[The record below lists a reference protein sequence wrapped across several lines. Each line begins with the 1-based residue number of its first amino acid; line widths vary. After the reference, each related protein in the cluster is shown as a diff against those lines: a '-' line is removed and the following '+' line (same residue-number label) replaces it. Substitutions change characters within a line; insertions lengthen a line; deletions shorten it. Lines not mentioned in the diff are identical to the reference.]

1 MTKHTFPLLWNLD
14 LVIGFPTRIKGKL
27 GNKFCNIVKSS
38 LLIMR
43 LLEADLEFWQDIPR
57 AQKTNLLLKLL
68 GFSNTALLEVAN

>member
-43 LLEADLEFWQDIPR
+43 LLEADLEVLARCSKSPENLSAF
-57 AQKTNLLLKLL
+57 KTSRLLQY
-68 GFSNTALLEVAN
+68 SSA

>member
-43 LLEADLEFWQDIPR
+43 LLEADLKVLARYSKSPENLSAF
-57 AQKTNLLLKLL
+57 KTSRLLQY
-68 GFSNTALLEVAN
+68 GSA